1 MIPSTRSLKNPAPA
15 RLRMPRRETAP
26 EIFDQFRDRLSESL
40 ANDLPPIDELSTNAG
55 YDRLLGYCDAKFITA
70 SNSSFS
76 YKAKRQGKSRTRARI
91 ESYMRC
97 YRAPLEDDWTPNTRC
112 SREPDGGLSSN
123 WRDAQFEWDR
133 IIKEIRRDLITV
145 ERLRKYKNTLRKELH
160 KETKKN
166 LARLA
171 NNAQTEDFKR
181 ILRAEPIKHMFYPY
195 SVTNPP
201 LLQCIA
207 ANASGTYLRVKAY
220 LQDHQRTLVRTHAT
234 ADGGRIPQPSNV
246 GSQLR
251 GPDDPATL
259 VASTPAG
266 RLETWTFYFETLR
279 HRDTPPAVEQKPW
292 LNCAAAA
299 DYKAKL
305 RGVGAF
311 IWPQDFTLEHLRITL
326 RRGNP
331 QPFALGNKDDLP
343 GVVDLTIN
351 GVRRR
356 VPVTNKPRMLRTAFL
371 D

>member
-1 MIPSTRSLKNPAPA
+1 MYRSKC
-15 RLRMPRRETAP
+15 
-26 EIFDQFRDRLSESL
+26 FRDISSSQGVL
-40 ANDLPPIDELSTNAG
+40 AGPPENPRSDP
-55 YDRLLGYCDAKFITA
+55 CD
-70 SNSSFS
+70 SGWRQNSPAIQRWISV
-76 YKAKRQGKSRTRARI
+76 AR
-91 ESYMRC
+91 
-97 YRAPLEDDWTPNTRC
+97 
-112 SREPDGGLSSN
+112 
-123 WRDAQFEWDR
+123 
-133 IIKEIRRDLITV
+133 
-145 ERLRKYKNTLRKELH
+145 
-160 KETKKN
+160 
-166 LARLA
+166 
-171 NNAQTEDFKR
+171 
-181 ILRAEPIKHMFYPY
+181 
-195 SVTNPP
+195 
-201 LLQCIA
+201 
-207 ANASGTYLRVKAY
+207 
-220 LQDHQRTLVRTHAT
+220 
-234 ADGGRIPQPSNV
+234 
-246 GSQLR
+246 
-251 GPDDPATL
+251 DDPATL